1 MSSSIPPQPE
11 KRPSERWWLK
21 LINFLALFW
30 MASYAIGIYFTLSS
44 KLTLENIFGGPGAIT
59 PVHVSPV
66 LQVFMNNLW
75 AWTALFVASIAVVKE
90 FFIVSLRTKLAIN
103 MLGAIVFTAFMVVLV
118 NLVFV

>member
-21 LINFLALFW
+21 LINFFALFW

-44 KLTLENIFGGPGAIT
+44 KPTLENMFGGPGAIT

-66 LQVFMNNLW
+66 LRFFMNKFW
-75 AWTALFVASIAVVKE
+75 AWTALFVALLAVVKE
-90 FFIVSLRTKLAIN
+90 FFLVSLRIKVAIN
-103 MLGAIVFTAFMVVLV
+103 MLGAMVFTAFMVMLV
-118 NLVFV
+118 NLVFI